1 VNTVGHV
8 LLIGFMGAGKS
19 TVCRILAK
27 RLGRAAIDLDDRVE
41 ESSKRTVA
49 EIFETEGEERFR
61 ELESQEL
68 AALTQMEPCVVAC
81 GGGVVLRPENRA
93 LLRQL
98 GVVVYLVVSM
108 GEALA
113 RIGDASTRPLLAG
126 GGGTLA
132 ATALLEARETL
143 YRSVADVTVDTAGRD
158 AANVADAICEALKG
172 RAGS

>member
-1 VNTVGHV
+1 
-8 LLIGFMGAGKS
+8 
-19 TVCRILAK
+19 
-27 RLGRAAIDLDDRVE
+27 
-41 ESSKRTVA
+41 
-49 EIFETEGEERFR
+49 
-61 ELESQEL
+61 
-68 AALTQMEPCVVAC
+68 LTQMEPCVVAC

-158 AANVADAICEALKG
+158 AANVADAIYEALKG